1 MSDRLERLALVE
13 AIATLPERIK
23 PQYHAKDRG
32 GYEARKHHIDCAM
45 YSLEQMIERLR
56 ELLPDDMRIGD
67 YLANHKQHE
76 RQHLQRLR
84 RPARRIYI
92 MG

>member
-1 MSDRLERLALVE
+1 MSDRSERLALVE

-32 GYEARKHHIDCAM
+32 GDEARKYHIDSVM

-67 YLANHKQHE
+67 YLSNHKQHE
-76 RQHLQRLR
+76 RQHLKRLR
-84 RPARRIYI
+84 RPAPSIYI

>member
-13 AIATLPERIK
+13 AIARLPERIK

-32 GYEARKHHIDCAM
+32 GDEARKHHIDSVM

-67 YLANHKQHE
+67 YLASHKQHE
-76 RQHLQRLR
+76 RQHLKRLR
-84 RPARRIYI
+84 RPAPSIYI

>member
-1 MSDRLERLALVE
+1 
-13 AIATLPERIK
+13 
-23 PQYHAKDRG
+23 
-32 GYEARKHHIDCAM
+32 M

-67 YLANHKQHE
+67 YLSNHKQHE
-76 RQHLQRLR
+76 RQHLERLR